1 MDTVH
6 TAKKAVLFFAAVLLL
21 PVLPIHAG
29 LNAVVQ
35 ASATQISLGQ
45 VLDCNDS
52 QTVTLTSTGPVTLTA
67 AITYASGDVHDGWL
81 YVKDAGNG
89 GTYTNGI
96 SSASIS
102 VTVNTSDTLQIGLNS
117 QIGVADTAT
126 VTLTTTSPAGQ
137 TIVIPVTFSPNLS
150 CPYLTAN
157 NGSIS
162 VMPANVS
169 FSVTQGLTGTQ
180 DVIVYNISANP
191 VTFTPYQSIQ
201 YTWITLGLGTT
212 TLQPGQTVAIPITVN
227 TANMPVG
234 SYSGLFLVE
243 MAGQL
248 PNAITIP
255 VYLTITSNGASSGIT
270 TGIQVSPNVLSF
282 SYVPGGR
289 PPGPQLLQITNQ
301 VGTKPIGYS
310 VSPTQFNGPANW
322 LVTSYTGGN
331 SAQTPSALSVNV
343 NPLGLVAGVTY
354 QGSLT
359 ITPLGGPA
367 VEVYVAVAVAPPPVV
382 TAAPSSLTF
391 NYTMGGPVPEYQTV
405 VVTGGGN
412 IVTYST
418 VAIIPGWLSAYPQS
432 GGAPNGSIPYGVPPG
447 GGAYLYIIVNPVGLA
462 VGTYTGTVT
471 VYGDGP
477 AVGNTNIGV
486 TLIVAGPAVSRVT
499 SSASYAGGP
508 VAPGEMISLFANST
522 NAFGPATPVALT
534 SDLIVNNQLPTSLG
548 GVQVVFLPNNVAA
561 PLTYVSATQI
571 NCVVPYEVAGAGNLQ
586 VQVSYNG
593 QTSAPFGLQTALA
606 QPALF
611 TATSTGI
618 GQGAI
623 GQYDASGNYL
633 GMNSAANPVVRGN
646 TVTLYVTGEGLTQPA
661 VTGRVTTALAA
672 APYTPQPQFVPSVL
686 IDGQPATVTFY
697 GEVPGVVAGMMQV
710 NAIVPKS
717 ARAGSD
723 IPVSIT
729 LGTSYSQAGVTLAA
743 Q

>member
-6 TAKKAVLFFAAVLLL
+6 TARKIVFSFAAVLL
-21 PVLPIHAG
+21 VLPIHATP
-29 LNAVVQ
+29 NATVQ
-35 ASATQISLGQ
+35 ASATQISIGQ
-45 VLDCNDS
+45 VFDCNDS
-52 QTVTLTSTGPVTLTA
+52 QTITLTSTGPVTLTA
-67 AITYASGDVHDGWL
+67 AITYAAGDVHDGWL
-81 YVKDAGNG
+81 YVKDVGNG
-89 GTYTNGI
+89 GTYTNGT

-102 VTVNTSDTLQIGLNS
+102 VTVNTSETLQIGLNS
-117 QIGVADTAT
+117 QIGVADSAT

-137 TIVIPVTFSPNLS
+137 VITIPVSFSPNLS

-169 FSVTQGLTGTQ
+169 FSVTQGLSATH
-180 DVIVYNISANP
+180 DVIVYNISASP
-191 VTFTPYQSIQ
+191 VTFTPYQSTQ

-212 TLQPGQTVAIPITVN
+212 TLQPGQSVAIPITVN
-227 TANMPVG
+227 ASMPVG
-234 SYSGLFLVE
+234 TYTGLFLVQ
-243 MAGQL
+243 MAG
-248 PNAITIP
+248 PGSNPITIP
-255 VYLTITSNGASSGIT
+255 VYLTITGNGAGSGIT
-270 TGIQVSPNVLSF
+270 TGVQVSPNVLSF

-289 PPGPQLLQITNQ
+289 TPGPQALQISNQ
-301 VGTKPIGYS
+301 VGSAPIPFS
-310 VSPTQFNGPANW
+310 VSATQFNGPANW
-322 LVTSYTGGN
+322 LLTSYNGGN
-331 SAQTPSALSVNV
+331 SAQTPSALSVAV

-367 VEVYVAVAVAPPPVV
+367 VEVYVAVAVAAPPVV

-391 NYTMGGPVPEYQTV
+391 NYTKGGAVPEYQTV

-418 VAIIPGWLSAYPQS
+418 VAIIPGWLSAYPPS
-432 GGAPNGSIPYGVPPG
+432 GGAPNGTIPYGVPPG

-471 VYGDGP
+471 VYGNGP
-477 AVGNTNIGV
+477 AVGNTNISV
-486 TLIVAGPAVSRVT
+486 TLIVAGPAVSSVT

-522 NAFGPATPVALT
+522 NAFGPDTAVSLT
-534 SDLIVNNQLPTSLG
+534 SDMIVNNQLPTSMG
-548 GVQVVFLPNNVAA
+548 GVQVVFLPTGVAA
-561 PLTYVSATQI
+561 PLIYVSATQI
-571 NCVVPYEVAGAGNLQ
+571 NCIVPYEVAGVGNLQ

-593 QTSAPFGLQTALA
+593 QTSSPFGLKTAVA

-611 TATSTGI
+611 TATSKGI

-633 GMNSAANPVVRGN
+633 GVNSVANPVVRGN
-646 TVTLYVTGEGLTQPA
+646 TITLYVTGEGLTQPA
-661 VTGRVTTALAA
+661 ITGRVTTALAA
-672 APYTPQPQFVPSVL
+672 APYTPQPLMAPSVL

-717 ARAGSD
+717 ARAGAD
-723 IPVSIT
+723 IPVSLS